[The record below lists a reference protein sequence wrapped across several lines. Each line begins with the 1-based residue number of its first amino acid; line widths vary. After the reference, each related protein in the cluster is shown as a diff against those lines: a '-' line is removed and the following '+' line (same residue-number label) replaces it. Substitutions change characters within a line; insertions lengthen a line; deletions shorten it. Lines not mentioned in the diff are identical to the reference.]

1 MNKETIMPRCFAA
14 SACCIFLLV
23 SATAFAGGALVNVPL
38 KWTPTTT
45 WAEMGAIDV
54 SGALLTTKVHV
65 DAFIDTRPNPPLVAE
80 NREHANNVRQF
91 TTSSDVAVFVGDHL
105 RETLQRAG
113 LNTVDATGDVS
124 ISGEVRQFFVTEKS
138 TYKGE
143 ISLLIRL
150 KDGDGK
156 ELWSGIV
163 TGDAARWGRS
173 YSADNYCEVM
183 SDMMLRAVY
192 NLLSN
197 AGFRAA
203 LATH

>member
-1 MNKETIMPRCFAA
+1 MNNETTMLRCFAA
-14 SACCIFLLV
+14 SACCSLLFV
-23 SATAFAGGALVNVPL
+23 SATAFAGGALENVPL

-45 WAEMGAIDV
+45 WAEMGPIDV

-80 NREHANNVRQF
+80 NREHASNVRQF

-150 KDGDGK
+150 KDGAGK
-156 ELWSGIV
+156 ELWSGMV
-163 TGDAARWGRS
+163 TGDATRWGRS
-173 YSADNYCEVM
+173 YNLDNYCEVM